1 MKPSALPDQTGKVIV
16 ITGATS
22 GIGLETAV
30 ALAGAGATVVVS
42 SRNPG
47 KVDTAVAEVRRRAE
61 RGDVHPLTLDLGS
74 FASIHA
80 ASEQL
85 LSQFPQIHVLINNA
99 GVYLSERQLTEDGI
113 EMTFGINHLGHFLLT
128 NLLIERLRASA
139 PARVVNV
146 SSVGHRFTRS
156 MNFDDL
162 QSEKHY
168 AIQEAYTRS
177 KLANVLF
184 TRELAKREVR
194 TGVSAYAV
202 HPGNIRSGFGQDG
215 DATGFMSFGLKMI
228 RPFIAGPKLG
238 AAASVYTAVAP
249 GIESKSG
256 GYFQRSPVG
265 GYRSVHES
273 KPSKA
278 ARDSEAA
285 RRLWDISEQLIH
297 RS

>member
-1 MKPSALPDQTGKVIV
+1 
-16 ITGATS
+16 
-22 GIGLETAV
+22 
-30 ALAGAGATVVVS
+30 
-42 SRNPG
+42 
-47 KVDTAVAEVRRRAE
+47 
-61 RGDVHPLTLDLGS
+61 
-74 FASIHA
+74 
-80 ASEQL
+80 
-85 LSQFPQIHVLINNA
+85 
-99 GVYLSERQLTEDGI
+99 VYLSERQETEDGI

-128 NLLIERLRASA
+128 SLLIERLRASK

-156 MNFDDL
+156 MNFADL

-184 TRELAKREVR
+184 TRELAKREAG
-194 TGVSAYAV
+194 TGVTAYAV

-215 DATGFMSFGLKMI
+215 DATGVMGFGLKLI

-273 KPSKA
+273 KPSAA
-278 ARDSEAA
+278 ARDDDAA
-285 RRLWDISEQLIH
+285 RQLWEISEQLIATAQ
-297 RS
+297 SPSA